1 MLAEFC
7 FGAFRLASRRFSG
20 SVSVATGTPVVGILA
35 WTCTETCA
43 ILRCDAP
50 RLAHGIGSGL
60 RSLGAYALLC
70 CKRARALRCHAPK
83 LAQGSGSGPRCLG
96 KCSFWSLAKAPASA
110 GAGCQAGRGRRGP
123 LPLLAGLC
131 FCISGWLAADSL
143 QAFRWLQEGKA
154 LPSWPPF
161 GGVGARMGAA
171 STRRALGSRFAKR
184 LARSPLFTI
193 CRDKATAVSWK
204 MSTRNN
210 TAASMS
216 NVIFGVMFP
225 GHFVSPSCMT
235 ACTGRGGIGRGR
247 G

>member
-1 MLAEFC
+1 MLAEFG

-20 SVSVATGTPVVGILA
+20 SVSAATGTPVVGILA

-50 RLAHGIGSGL
+50 RLAHGIGFGL
-60 RSLGAYALLC
+60 RSLGACALLC
-70 CKRARALRCHAPK
+70 CKRARARALSVVMCPSGRMA
-83 LAQGSGSGPRCLG
+83 AGQGRAVWGIL
-96 KCSFWSLAKAPASA
+96 SFGAWQKAPASA

-131 FCISGWLAADSL
+131 FCISGWHAADSL

-154 LPSWPPF
+154 LPSWPLF

-184 LARSPLFTI
+184 LARSPL
-193 CRDKATAVSWK
+193 
-204 MSTRNN
+204 
-210 TAASMS
+210 
-216 NVIFGVMFP
+216 
-225 GHFVSPSCMT
+225 
-235 ACTGRGGIGRGR
+235 
-247 G
+247 